1 VNIPVVCAGALVNQ
15 GNVVIADADGI
26 VVVRAAMEQQVA
38 DAAEARESFAAD
50 RLTDY
55 RESLLGLQARV

>member
-26 VVVRAAMEQQVA
+26 VVVPAAMA
-38 DAAEARESFAAD
+38 
-50 RLTDY
+50 
-55 RESLLGLQARV
+55 